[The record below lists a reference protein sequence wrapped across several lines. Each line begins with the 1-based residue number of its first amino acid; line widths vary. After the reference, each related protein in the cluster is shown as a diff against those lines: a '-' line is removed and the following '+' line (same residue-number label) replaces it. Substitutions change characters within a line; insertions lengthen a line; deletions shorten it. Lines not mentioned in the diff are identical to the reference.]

1 MRHSSRPFP
10 VLLAVSLIAL
20 GAPMAAAQ
28 GGRPANPC
36 QSVSNN
42 DRPTHCDVRE
52 QTIAAPSVLV
62 VDATPN
68 GGIAVHGWNRP
79 EVNVQAK
86 VTAYAD
92 SEAEARSLA
101 GQVEVVVEG
110 GRVSARGPRNTGD
123 SGWSVSFDVMVPS
136 QGSLDLRSTNGGIKI
151 EEVSGQLSFRTTNG
165 GVTLRN
171 VNGDVR
177 GGTTNGGLRV
187 ELDGAGWVGEGLDV
201 ETQNG
206 GVRLIVPE
214 GYSAHLEAR
223 VQNGGLNVDFP
234 VTVQGDYRR
243 ILSTDLGA
251 GGAPIKV
258 RTVNGGVTISRK

>member
-1 MRHSSRPFP
+1 MRHSSRSLP
-10 VLLAVSLIAL
+10 VLLAAGFVAL
-20 GAPMAAAQ
+20 VASSAAAQ
-28 GGRPANPC
+28 SGRPSNPC

-42 DRPTHCDVRE
+42 DRPTHCEVRE

-62 VDATPN
+62 VDAAPN
-68 GGIAVHGWNRP
+68 GGIAVHGWNRA

-86 VTAYAD
+86 VVANAD

-101 GQVEVVVEG
+101 GQVQVVIEG
-110 GRVSARGPRNTGD
+110 GRVSTRGPRTTGD
-123 SGWSVSFDVMVPS
+123 SGWSVSFDVMVPN

-165 GVTLRN
+165 GVTLKN

-177 GGTTNGGLRV
+177 GATTNGGLRV

-223 VQNGGLNVDFP
+223 VQNGGLNIDFP
-234 VTVQGDYRR
+234 VTVQGEFRR
-243 ILSTDLGA
+243 SLSTDLGA
-251 GGAPIKV
+251 GGAPLKV
-258 RTVNGGVTISRK
+258 RTVNGGVTISKK